1 MTSKLGIKWAPIF
14 GLPLKRRLQTAAVM
28 HYPLGLIFVPFL
40 SLFLAYYLLMTIIW
54 WIVPAYLAWMVYDI
68 AICKTSSR
76 GGRRIEY
83 FRHLKI
89 WKYFRDY
96 FPITLIK
103 TADLD
108 PSRNYIMGSH
118 PHGIL
123 GCGAFCN
130 FATEANNVSKVF
142 PGITPHI
149 LTLISNFNWPIVRG
163 YIMWL
168 GICDVSKESIK
179 WILTKKG
186 QGQAAIIVVG
196 GAQEA
201 LDARP
206 NNYILTLKN
215 RKGFV
220 KLALQQG
227 ASLVPI
233 YSFGEND
240 LFNQAPN
247 PHGSRLR
254 KFQILFKKLS
264 GIAPAFFYGRGVFN
278 YTFGFVPHRKPV
290 RTVVGKPIYLEKEP
304 NPTKERINE
313 VHQQYMDGLTRIFE
327 DYKEKF
333 GVDKDTKLEFV

>member
-1 MTSKLGIKWAPIF
+1 MTSKLGIRWAPIF
-14 GLPLKRRLQTAAVM
+14 GLPLKRRLQTAAVV

-40 SLFLAYYLLMTIIW
+40 SLFMAYYLLMTIFW
-54 WIVPAYLAWMVYDI
+54 WTVPAYLAWIVYDV

-76 GGRRIEY
+76 GGRRIQY
-83 FRHLKI
+83 FRRLGI
-89 WKYFRDY
+89 WTYFRDY
-96 FPITLIK
+96 FPISLIK

-123 GCGAFCN
+123 GCGCFCN
-130 FATEANNVSKVF
+130 FATEANNVSKLF
-142 PGITPHI
+142 PGITPHL
-149 LTLISNFNWPIVRG
+149 LTLISNFSWPIVRG

-220 KLALQQG
+220 KIALQQG
-227 ASLVPI
+227 
-233 YSFGEND
+233 YN
-240 LFNQAPN
+240 
-247 PHGSRLR
+247 
-254 KFQILFKKLS
+254 
-264 GIAPAFFYGRGVFN
+264 FFYH
-278 YTFGFVPHRKPV
+278 TISSLSLSS
-290 RTVVGKPIYLEKEP
+290 PIA
-304 NPTKERINE
+304 
-313 VHQQYMDGLTRIFE
+313 
-327 DYKEKF
+327 
-333 GVDKDTKLEFV
+333 